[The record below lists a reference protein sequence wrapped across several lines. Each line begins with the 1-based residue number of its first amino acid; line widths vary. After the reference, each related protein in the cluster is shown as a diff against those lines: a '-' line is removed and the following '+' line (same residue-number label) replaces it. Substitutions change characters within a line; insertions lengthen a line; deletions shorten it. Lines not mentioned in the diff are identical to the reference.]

1 MSEQPIVTT
10 ERVDDIPVLAASAKR
25 MGLPELLDEHFDPHG
40 NWQGISPGK
49 MLTGWLIHILS
60 EADHR
65 LNRAQ
70 NWVAKRIETLRGC
83 LEVELQALDFSDD
96 RLAVG

>member
-1 MSEQPIVTT
+1 MAEQLTAIT
-10 ERVDDIPVLAASAKR
+10 ERVDDIPILSASTDR
-25 MGLPELLDEHFDPHG
+25 MGLAELFDKHLVPHG

-65 LNRAQ
+65 LNQVEDWA
-70 NWVAKRIETLRGC
+70 AKRPETLRSSLGV
-83 LEVELQALDFSDD
+83 EVCALSTLQILI
-96 RLAVG
+96 L